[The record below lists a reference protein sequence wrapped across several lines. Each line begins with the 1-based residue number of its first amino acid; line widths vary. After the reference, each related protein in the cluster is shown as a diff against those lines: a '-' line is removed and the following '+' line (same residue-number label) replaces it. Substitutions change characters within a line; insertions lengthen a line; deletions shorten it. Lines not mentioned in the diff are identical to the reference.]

1 MFWFHTKSNV
11 LCLCLLSWWRLNRD
25 VLLRLHLNLSPDYR
39 YPYTAL
45 RSSGPAPT
53 FPLQAEGSRRPT
65 VEEASSPTASQFP
78 SAVASSPRY
87 EPGGVVVTSGSGEP
101 SRAPQAAPQYMWSP
115 VASGKRT
122 PGVSVGDASGTSSM
136 GPAPPYAAYRGVPAS
151 YGAAPSSFG
160 EVGRPSADA
169 AFYMAGAGPLRSLS
183 VSGLPVWIPWD
194 FPDVGAW
201 EAVGAEPQSVS
212 ETSPLPPSSYI
223 IQSRNGYLR
232 AREVLSHSKY
242 SPDYYGPPSY
252 PFKAAG
258 DSSWS
263 PAGPG
268 AHKGQQV

>member
-1 MFWFHTKSNV
+1 M
-11 LCLCLLSWWRLNRD
+11 
-25 VLLRLHLNLSPDYR
+25 
-39 YPYTAL
+39 
-45 RSSGPAPT
+45 

-65 VEEASSPTASQFP
+65 VEEADSPAGNQFP

-87 EPGGVVVTSGSGEP
+87 EQSGVIVTSGSSSKEP
-101 SRAPQAAPQYMWSP
+101 SRAPQEAPRYMWSP

-122 PGVSVGDASGTSSM
+122 PGLSVGDTSGTSSM
-136 GPAPPYAAYRGVPAS
+136 GPVPPYVAYRGAS
-151 YGAAPSSFG
+151 YDSAPSGFG
-160 EVGRPSADA
+160 EVGRPSSDA
-169 AFYMAGAGPLRSLS
+169 AASYVAGAGPLRHLS
-183 VSGLPVWIPWD
+183 VSGLPVWIPPN
-194 FPDVGAW
+194 FPDVSAW

-258 DSSWS
+258 GPSWS
-263 PAGPG
+263 LAGPG
-268 AHKGQQV
+268 AHEGQKV